1 MRWITVGPADQPGTS
16 IVLHPP
22 TADPGVTDDE
32 RRTIARDDGQ
42 GHLLASSWATA
53 DLDGTFARLQA
64 SGAEVVQEPT
74 EQPYGVR
81 DCAFRDPA
89 GNMIRIQERAEP
101 SAGREESATKGAG
114 MSALDRLLGTWEFTM
129 HHSAMSEPVTG
140 RQRYERVLDGAF
152 VLQHWTYDHPD
163 FPDAI
168 ALLSDDRYHY
178 FDVRGITRV
187 FELEVDDAGWS
198 MIRLDVD
205 FSQRYT
211 ARFRGPDVMEST
223 GEMSHDNGV
232 TWQPDFTMT
241 YQRVE

>member
-1 MRWITVGPADQPGTS
+1 
-16 IVLHPP
+16 
-22 TADPGVTDDE
+22 
-32 RRTIARDDGQ
+32 
-42 GHLLASSWATA
+42 
-53 DLDGTFARLQA
+53 
-64 SGAEVVQEPT
+64 
-74 EQPYGVR
+74 
-81 DCAFRDPA
+81 
-89 GNMIRIQERAEP
+89 
-101 SAGREESATKGAG
+101 

-129 HHSAMSEPVTG
+129 HHSAMSVPVTG

-178 FDVRGITRV
+178 FDVREITRV

-198 MIRLDVD
+198 MIRLDED

-211 ARFRGPDVMEST
+211 ARFCGPDVMEST

-241 YQRVE
+241 YQRVG

>member
-1 MRWITVGPADQPGTS
+1 
-16 IVLHPP
+16 
-22 TADPGVTDDE
+22 
-32 RRTIARDDGQ
+32 
-42 GHLLASSWATA
+42 
-53 DLDGTFARLQA
+53 
-64 SGAEVVQEPT
+64 
-74 EQPYGVR
+74 
-81 DCAFRDPA
+81 
-89 GNMIRIQERAEP
+89 
-101 SAGREESATKGAG
+101 
-114 MSALDRLLGTWEFTM
+114 M

-152 VLQHWTYDHPD
+152 VLQHWTYYHPD
-163 FPDAI
+163 FPDAM

-198 MIRLDVD
+198 MIRLDED
-205 FSQRYT
+205 FSQRST